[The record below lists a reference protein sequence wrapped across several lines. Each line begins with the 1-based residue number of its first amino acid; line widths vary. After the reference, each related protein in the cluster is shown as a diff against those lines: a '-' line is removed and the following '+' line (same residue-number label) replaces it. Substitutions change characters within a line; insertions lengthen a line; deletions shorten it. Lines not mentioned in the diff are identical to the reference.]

1 MMETIEL
8 TVPTSWN
15 ELTKRQLLTVASF
28 IDMTLTREEVLFVLT
43 CMFSGI
49 KFIKDEGHIYEFVEV
64 ETNRHFALK
73 DWQMK
78 WFCDKMKWVLDTSPV
93 DIVSPLGIDGHLN
106 DVSFDDYFEADALFF
121 KHRITG
127 DTDAYWRAVELLG
140 YKAWPKMVS
149 RGMRLAVDIWWT
161 GVQGYMKQLYP
172 NVFSGDGDA
181 EEYNPREAYQNIM
194 LMLNDDRPQEN
205 EKIGK
210 TNVHAVLA
218 ALDSKIQK
226 AKQMEEQMRKGK

>member
-49 KFIKDEGHIYEFVEV
+49 KFIKDEGHIYEFVEE
-64 ETNRHFALK
+64 ETNRHFVLK

-106 DVSFDDYFEADALFF
+106 NVSFDDYFEADALFF
-121 KHRITG
+121 NYRFTG
-127 DTDAYWRAVELLG
+127 DKDAFIKALKIIGGKRFYLCNETFTAVML
-140 YKAWPKMVS
+140 
-149 RGMRLAVDIWWT
+149 WWT